1 MHILNQEDFDNI
13 TASGLI
19 LKRAMQKGLA
29 AIKPGVSTLEV
40 DEVVDSEIV
49 QSGAVP
55 SFKNYYVGGSGYFPA
70 AACICIND
78 ELVHGIPKKDR
89 IIKEGDIVSL
99 DIGAKYNGMCTDMAY
114 TVAVGEVAPATQ
126 RLLEVTKQSL
136 DRGIS
141 EAKIG
146 NKIGDIGYAVQSFA
160 EANNLGVIRDLVGH
174 GIGKQPHMAP
184 QIPNY
189 GMKNTGPRIVEGMA
203 LAIEPMLS
211 LGDYRVEVGPDNW
224 TITMADKSLCAH
236 FEHTVVIWQGETHIV
251 TD

>member
-1 MHILNQEDFDNI
+1 MHILSQEDFDNI
-13 TASGLI
+13 VASGAI
-19 LKRAMQKGLA
+19 LKRAMQKGVA
-29 AIKPGVSTLEV
+29 AIKSGASTFEV
-40 DEVVDSEIV
+40 DEAVDAEIV
-49 QSGAVP
+49 KNGAVP

-70 AACICIND
+70 ATCICIND

-89 IIKEGDIVSL
+89 IIGEGDIVSL

-114 TVAVGEVAPATQ
+114 TVAVGEVAPATKK
-126 RLLEVTKQSL
+126 LLEITKQSL
-136 DRGIS
+136 DRGIGA
-141 EAKIG
+141 AKLG
-146 NKIGDIGYAVQSFA
+146 NKIGDIGYAVQTFA
-160 EANNLGVIRDLVGH
+160 EANNLGVVRDLVGH

-189 GMKNTGPRIVEGMA
+189 GLKNTGPRIVDGMA

-211 LGDYRVEVGPDNW
+211 LGDYRVEVGSDNW